1 MSLHTIAH
9 HMASKGRGDD
19 SMLVHMT
26 PGEVAGLQ
34 ALALKH
40 GGSLTINPE
49 TGLAEA
55 GFLKKLLP
63 ALIGFGLNM
72 FAPGL
77 GSAVGAALGTSA
89 AVGTGIAVGGFEAL
103 RTGSLSKGLSAG
115 LGAYGGAGLAGSMA
129 SAGAVG
135 AGAGVGAGIPS
146 DIAFNLTDAG
156 VSTANADIANQAI
169 QGIQPSAF
177 DKVGAG
183 FNAVTKDASTLGQ
196 FAKDNYKYGLAAASP
211 LIADAMVPTTTQMP
225 TRQNTG
231 YIRPFSF
238 DQNTQALTQLP
249 PFKAKNGGLLA
260 LAEGGNPAD
269 DPNARYNQL
278 TGQSKAAYDYL
289 MGRGAYPSTPA
300 GAVAQEPVFTSV
312 PKPVGTASTNVGG
325 TEITSAPT
333 APPPQLYVPP
343 VNFTPP
349 VETDPYDQEN
359 QDAINKI
366 EQEVADEQYNQEN
379 QDAINKYEEEIAG
392 EQYDQENQDAIYKL
406 DQEVRDENFYNEN
419 LNDDELGYLR
429 NNNPY
434 APPQNEAI
442 PINPTPEE
450 LINRDEFGDLQ
461 GAIERNME
469 PVQNDGT
476 DEVIQNQILAQE
488 DPYGKLDDAI
498 AANNLDDSA
507 RVFREV
513 SDIDAAT
520 IGADNNTYSGFDPTS
535 ANPTIPVET
544 LTPSPANDDELGY
557 LTSRPEIDVAPDNGA
572 AEAEPVGPPIKQ
584 EELSNEFNQYLPP
597 GSNTDLDAQDAVK
610 KVEQEVADEQ
620 YKQEFDQDTINAFER
635 QQKQEAEQAR
645 EPEPVQPEPVI
656 TRSLTPEPE
665 PVREP
670 EPVGDPTFYEPY
682 EPYIPEPYEPYI
694 PEPEPVMPSPDEDF
708 PSSEDYYNDFGDYG
722 GFGSYNESDEDFYDY
737 AGNAKGG
744 LMAAHRYA
752 MGGMSHLGSYSDGGR
767 LLRGPGDGVS
777 DSIPASIGKNRQPAR
792 LADGEFVV
800 PARIVSEL
808 GNGSTEAGARKLYAM
823 MDRIQKARGKTV
835 GKGKVATNS
844 RAAKHLPA

>member
-1 MSLHTIAH
+1 
-9 HMASKGRGDD
+9 
-19 SMLVHMT
+19 MT

-40 GGSLTINPE
+40 GGSLTVNPE

-63 ALIGFGLNM
+63 ALIGFGLNV

-77 GSAVGAALGTSA
+77 GSAIGAALGGIGA
-89 AVGTGIAVGGFEAL
+89 AAGTGIAVGGFEAL

-115 LGAYGGAGLAGSMA
+115 LGAYGGANLASGVM
-129 SAGAVG
+129 G
-135 AGAGVGAGIPS
+135 AGAAELAQTGAPL
-146 DIAFNLTDAG
+146 AENVAG
-156 VSTANADIANQAI
+156 VAVPPIEQMN
-169 QGIQPSAF
+169 PSNF
-177 DKVGAG
+177 GTNVDKLGAG
-183 FNAVTKDASTLGQ
+183 FNAITKDPSAFGQ

-211 LIADAMVPTTTQMP
+211 FIADAMVPTTTQMP

-300 GAVAQEPVFTSV
+300 GAVAQEPIFTSV
-312 PKPVGTASTNVGG
+312 PKPTSTASTNVGG

-333 APPPQLYVPP
+333 APPPRPFVPP
-343 VNFTPP
+343 IGFTPP

-366 EQEVADEQYNQEN
+366 EQEVADEQYDQEN

-429 NNNPY
+429 DNNPY

-469 PVQNDGT
+469 PVQNDGM

-488 DPYGKLDDAI
+488 NPYGKLDDAI

-507 RVFREV
+507 RA
-513 SDIDAAT
+513 SDIDYAT

-572 AEAEPVGPPIKQ
+572 AEAEPVGPPIEQ
-584 EELSNEFNQYLPP
+584 EELPSEFNQYLPP
-597 GSNTDLDAQDAVK
+597 DSNIDLDAQDAVE
-610 KVEQEVADEQ
+610 KVEQKVADEQ
-620 YKQEFDQDTINAFER
+620 YDQENQDAINKYEQEFDQDTINAFER

-645 EPEPVQPEPVI
+645 Q
-656 TRSLTPEPE
+656 
-665 PVREP
+665 
-670 EPVGDPTFYEPY
+670 
-682 EPYIPEPYEPYI
+682 
-694 PEPEPVMPSPDEDF
+694 PVMPSPDEDF
-708 PSSEDYYNDFGDYG
+708 PSTEEYYSDFGGYG
-722 GFGSYNESDEDFYDY
+722 DFGSYNDSDENSYDY

-835 GKGKVATNS
+835 GKGRVATNS

>member
-40 GGSLTINPE
+40 GGSLTVNPE

-63 ALIGFGLNM
+63 ALIGFGLNV

-77 GSAVGAALGTSA
+77 GSAIGAALGGIGA
-89 AVGTGIAVGGFEAL
+89 AAGTGIAVGGFEAL

-115 LGAYGGAGLAGSMA
+115 LGAYGGANLASGVM
-129 SAGAVG
+129 G
-135 AGAGVGAGIPS
+135 AGAAELAQTGAPL
-146 DIAFNLTDAG
+146 AENVAG
-156 VSTANADIANQAI
+156 VAVPPIEQMN
-169 QGIQPSAF
+169 PSNF
-177 DKVGAG
+177 GTNVDKLGAG
-183 FNAVTKDASTLGQ
+183 FNAITKDPSAFGQ

-211 LIADAMVPTTTQMP
+211 FIADAMVPTTTQMP

-300 GAVAQEPVFTSV
+300 GAVAQEPIFTSV
-312 PKPVGTASTNVGG
+312 PKPTSTASTNVGG

-333 APPPQLYVPP
+333 APPPRPFVPP
-343 VNFTPP
+343 IGFTPP

-366 EQEVADEQYNQEN
+366 EQEVADEQYDQEN

-429 NNNPY
+429 DNNPY

-469 PVQNDGT
+469 PVQNDGM

-488 DPYGKLDDAI
+488 NPYGKLDDAI

-507 RVFREV
+507 RA
-513 SDIDAAT
+513 SDIDYAT

-572 AEAEPVGPPIKQ
+572 AEAEPVGPPIEQ
-584 EELSNEFNQYLPP
+584 EELPSEFNQYLPP
-597 GSNTDLDAQDAVK
+597 DSNIDLDAQDAVE
-610 KVEQEVADEQ
+610 KVEQKVADEQ
-620 YKQEFDQDTINAFER
+620 YDQENQDAINKYEQEFDQDTINAFER

-645 EPEPVQPEPVI
+645 Q
-656 TRSLTPEPE
+656 
-665 PVREP
+665 
-670 EPVGDPTFYEPY
+670 
-682 EPYIPEPYEPYI
+682 
-694 PEPEPVMPSPDEDF
+694 PVMPSPDEDF
-708 PSSEDYYNDFGDYG
+708 PSTEEYYSDFGGYG
-722 GFGSYNESDEDFYDY
+722 DFGSYNDSDENSYDY

-835 GKGKVATNS
+835 GKGRVATNS